1 MRRSARKR
9 LQKRGAEFNGV
20 KLGVVALSILA
31 SLVIFGKILDFT
43 VHLNEPFAPDSTK
56 TARLF
61 KWEGRENLNLAIKSD
76 STYVVSFNPV
86 QKTITAV
93 KIPDQTFTLVP
104 FSFGFWKMGSVY
116 SLGQSEKVPVGAN
129 LIKDTTAAVLGVH
142 VDGYLLPEGKFAS
155 LDINKIL
162 DELRSNPVASF
173 SLLRNSKTDL
183 TSRELWSLIWGVRG
197 VRFDKIKTFDLENLN
212 LVKEEILADG
222 SQILRPNPAEIDR
235 FVQTNFESS
244 GLKDEGLSI
253 GIYNATDHPGLAEKA
268 ARMISNMGGRVIFTA
283 NADLPLGKSAV
294 SGEPSKTSRF
304 LSRIFAPSQG
314 KKEMQGQN
322 RADINVFLGEDYF
335 LRYNTP

>member
-86 QKTITAV
+86 QKTI
-93 KIPDQTFTLVP
+93 
-104 FSFGFWKMGSVY
+104 SFGFWKMGSVY

-162 DELRSNPVASF
+162 DELRSNPVSSF

-235 FVQTNFESS
+235 FESS